1 MATLNQ
7 LKKELF
13 DKESRLS
20 EARLIQERRK
30 KKKAELEA
38 TLRAE
43 QAELLAKK
51 EATDRLWRQEY
62 ATRLPPVTDF
72 ITDVGPPSRPGDVG
86 QSEAALLDSL
96 IAEQVALDEKPPF
109 KSSLTFLDEDVTDV
123 KTDGPF
129 SLVSKVTTPSFT
141 KNWWDAEEA
150 VGAPTGV
157 RTIDELVPDN
167 TQNIINEIEESRSR
181 RRRRLNVTRALLG
194 LPPTTM
200 SFKGSG
206 LTHAQLLAQMQN
218 KRDVAIGMAILQ
230 AGPMDEDKFRG
241 FLSERGIY
249 DPDEVKKADTM
260 RKSLLK
266 DWGREKQR
274 LDVAKMVDA
283 GKRDQGVGLA
293 VMLLPETASEQDLLD
308 TLFASGLTRASD
320 QKAAADLYAQYWP
333 EIKFTTFYKKDPKT
347 GEQSEVRVPNKFQ
360 GMMRKYIG
368 DTSYTSQK
376 TERKYGSKRIAL
388 PVLEG
393 MDEDKKAAV
402 LAAAERLGI
411 ANPER
416 IGAFGTVSLDSDED
430 LRDMGVIFDAG
441 GAAMGEKDDW
451 AEIRDLNDVLIGQ
464 INLAH
469 TPSAEYY
476 RKKLSESGSR
486 GVIQTGAVAAAR
498 AGNTTQYTSSKGRD
512 AAIQQYHQAK
522 QVGAMSDQVLN
533 IMKPKS
539 EGGLGRPDWVG
550 TAGWLKRWIYE
561 TKAIGQNLA
570 QFFPGLEVQ
579 KKYIDELRAD
589 LEGGRAKYGEDE
601 YKEIEAEINALED
614 GWFELKEQN
623 IPEGLLTAEILEMG
637 IGVLLARMLNPKDR
651 LLKDYFTESRKMA
664 EVQGPFVSAE
674 MVYARMSWISRASQR
689 YMADAQAQI
698 ATQPPATYEIGPEG
712 RILPVENLQQIQEA
726 STISDVVQPAVQT
739 TTEQAQPSGQ
749 FRIRIYADGRRVK
762 VYSDGTEVDY

>member
-1 MATLNQ
+1 MA
-7 LKKELF
+7 E
-13 DKESRLS
+13 E
-20 EARLIQERRK
+20 K
-30 KKKAELEA
+30 KKK
-38 TLRAE
+38 
-43 QAELLAKK
+43 KK
-51 EATDRLWRQEY
+51 GLS
-62 ATRLPPVTDF
+62 F
-72 ITDVGPPSRPGDVG
+72 
-86 QSEAALLDSL
+86 
-96 IAEQVALDEKPPF
+96 LDETVVTAENPDYNLRNRQILKGGNLGYF
-109 KSSLTFLDEDVTDV
+109 DGKLGAAVDDEIRSRLTFLQDDDVTDV
-123 KTDGPF
+123 GVDKAGEPF
-129 SLVSKVTTPSFT
+129 SLVSNVGAPSFT

-150 VGAPTGV
+150 VGAPTDVGV

-230 AGPMDEDKFRG
+230 AGPMDEDKFG
-241 FLSERGIY
+241 DFLSERGIY

-274 LDVAKMVDA
+274 LEVAKMIDA
-283 GKRDQGVGLA
+283 GKRDEGVGAA
-293 VMLLPETASEQDLLD
+293 VMSLPETASEQDLLD

-333 EIKFTTFYKKDPKT
+333 EVKFTTFYKKDPKT

-368 DTSYTSQK
+368 DTAYTTSK

-393 MDEDKKAAV
+393 MGEDKKAAV

-411 ANPER
+411 ANPNR

-451 AEIRDLNDVLIGQ
+451 AVIRDLNGNPIGQ

-476 RKKLSESGSR
+476 RKKLSEPGSR
-486 GVIQTGAVAAAR
+486 GLIQTGQVEAAR
-498 AGNTTQYTSSKGRD
+498 AGTTTQYESSSGRD
-512 AAIQQYHQAK
+512 AAIRQYHQAK
-522 QVGAMSDQVLN
+522 QVGSMSNQVLN

-550 TAGWLKRWIYE
+550 TTGWLKRWIFE

-570 QFFPGLEVQ
+570 QFFPGLGEQ
-579 KKYIDELRAD
+579 KKYIDELRSD
-589 LEGGRAKYGEDE
+589 LEGRKAEYGEDE
-601 YKEIEAEINALED
+601 YKEIEDEINALD
-614 GWFELKEQN
+614 KGWFELKKQN
-623 IPEGLLTAEILEMG
+623 IPEGLLTADILEMG

-651 LLKDYFTESRKMA
+651 LLKDYFTEARRMA

-674 MVYARMSWISRASQR
+674 TVYARMSWIARASQR
-689 YMADAQAQI
+689 YMADAQSQI

-712 RILPVENLQQIQEA
+712 RVLPVENLQQIQES
-726 STISDVVQPAVQT
+726 STISDVAQPAVQT
-739 TTEQAQPSGQ
+739 TTEQAPTSGS